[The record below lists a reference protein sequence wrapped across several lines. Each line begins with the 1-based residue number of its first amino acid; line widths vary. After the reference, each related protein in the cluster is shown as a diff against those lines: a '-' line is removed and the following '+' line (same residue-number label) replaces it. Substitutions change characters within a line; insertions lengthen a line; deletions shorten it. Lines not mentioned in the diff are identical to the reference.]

1 MQTKKRLAACAAL
14 GTIALA
20 ACGSKTDA
28 NEKNFGAAL
37 TQYFERAGELCLGTG
52 NWPVDVSKADK
63 DLQKMFTDGTANQMA
78 ALQAVGLAK
87 AEDIEVQ
94 GKDFGGQ
101 PDGFKHRVTRYTLTD
116 AAKPFV
122 REKEVTRIGLGP
134 GGKVKQTD
142 LCWGRKVLD
151 KVVKWEGP
159 IKLGDYQEARV
170 TYTYKIIDL
179 ADWARRPELQAAYVS
194 VKRLIDGAGTYQDK
208 HGLKLTSQGWEA
220 RGLD

>member
-1 MQTKKRLAACAAL
+1 MQTKNRLVACAAF
-14 GTIALA
+14 GITALA

-37 TQYFERAGELCLGTG
+37 TRYFEQAGELCLGTS
-52 NWPVDVSKADK
+52 NWPVDVSKADR
-63 DLQKMFTDGTANQMA
+63 DMQRMFPGGTVDQMA
-78 ALQAVGLAK
+78 ALQIAGLAK

-94 GKDFGGQ
+94 SKDFGGQ
-101 PDGFKHRVTRYTLTD
+101 PNGFMHKVTRYTLTE

-122 REKEVTRIGLGP
+122 REKEVRRIGLG
-134 GGKVKQTD
+134 GGTIKQAD

-151 KVVKWEGP
+151 KIVKWEGP
-159 IKLGDYQEARV
+159 IKFGDYQEARV
-170 TYTYKIIDL
+170 TYTYKIVDL
-179 ADWARRPELQAAYVS
+179 ADWAKRPELQAAYVS
-194 VKRLIDGAGTYQDK
+194 VKRLIDGAGTAQDK